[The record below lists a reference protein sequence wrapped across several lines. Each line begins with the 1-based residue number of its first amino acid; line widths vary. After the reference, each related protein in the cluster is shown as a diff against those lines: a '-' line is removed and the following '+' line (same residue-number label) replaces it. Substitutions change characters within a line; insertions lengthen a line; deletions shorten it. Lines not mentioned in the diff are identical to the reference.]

1 MTHQERCRSRGW
13 LRGMSLPISLPLPQQ
28 HDVVEVVQRLQ
39 HQLPCLVGLEENN
52 LYMMPF
58 IDISSFT

>member
-1 MTHQERCRSRGW
+1 
-13 LRGMSLPISLPLPQQ
+13 MSLPISLPLPQQ